1 MLSRYSATDSPS
13 VKFVDRSGSP
23 RSPEKLARELAKL
36 QRQQHRQ
43 RDAHRGQHRSL
54 QYTKAARQVLEM
66 ALAELCVAAPLD
78 TLFLHD
84 VEESPSS
91 AMLHVTLIATDST
104 DAQLAVIQPHLK
116 ALTTQLRAILAQSV
130 RRRRTP
136 HLRLHLIPGQ
146 LPEL

>member
-1 MLSRYSATDSPS
+1 MSSSSKPKSNVSSQLCSSLRPDDGLSP
-13 VKFVDRSGSP
+13 
-23 RSPEKLARELAKL
+23 LELAKL

-84 VEESPSS
+84 VEEAPSS

-146 LPEL
+146 LPAL